1 MHERYIQIPKALYVW
16 NPGDLS
22 SWWDWTAAN
31 IDLLLSVCRVHGF
44 KRAIVFIGSV
54 QWDWE
59 HHFAVGQLPHQEKF
73 VTLFAELRRV
83 GVMPYACFYLNDSP
97 NNLANWERAADVV
110 SAVHKFNE
118 AFPLSKIEGLDGDQE
133 PTHVSE
139 DYLKMNQAMMARRD
153 SLGSPLHI
161 TVSIKPGWLRSTIG
175 NSVAAEKVL
184 DSVDAG
190 MMMAYSSQ
198 VATSL
203 QWGDQALALGEVAK
217 ADVSVAIESSFRAP
231 RTDSFWDLAQEPMK
245 FFQLVVDMD
254 DHYRQFASVFQG
266 MVVHDYEGFFK
277 AMYGVAATAYMPSRV
292 ESLHG

>member
-1 MHERYIQIPKALYVW
+1 M
-16 NPGDLS
+16 
-22 SWWDWTAAN
+22 
-31 IDLLLSVCRVHGF
+31 
-44 KRAIVFIGSV
+44 
-54 QWDWE
+54 
-59 HHFAVGQLPHQEKF
+59 
-73 VTLFAELRRV
+73 
-83 GVMPYACFYLNDSP
+83 
-97 NNLANWERAADVV
+97 
-110 SAVHKFNE
+110 
-118 AFPLSKIEGLDGDQE
+118 
-133 PTHVSE
+133 
-139 DYLKMNQAMMARRD
+139 KMNQAMMARRD

-292 ESLHG
+292 ENLHG

>member
-1 MHERYIQIPKALYVW
+1 MWQYEYLV
-16 NPGDLS
+16 
-22 SWWDWTAAN
+22 SWF
-31 IDLLLSVCRVHGF
+31 HG
-44 KRAIVFIGSV
+44 A
-54 QWDWE
+54 
-59 HHFAVGQLPHQEKF
+59 
-73 VTLFAELRRV
+73 
-83 GVMPYACFYLNDSP
+83 
-97 NNLANWERAADVV
+97 
-110 SAVHKFNE
+110 
-118 AFPLSKIEGLDGDQE
+118 GLDGDQE

-161 TVSIKPGWLRSTIG
+161 TVSIKPGWLHSTIG

-245 FFQLVVDMD
+245 FFQLVGDME